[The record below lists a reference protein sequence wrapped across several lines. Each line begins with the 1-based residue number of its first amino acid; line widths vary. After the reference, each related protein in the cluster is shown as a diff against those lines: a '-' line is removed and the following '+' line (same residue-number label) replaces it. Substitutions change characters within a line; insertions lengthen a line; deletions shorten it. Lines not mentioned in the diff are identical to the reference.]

1 MIRTLLVAA
10 LLASSTAAV
19 MAQGQGRS
27 GTPEEQK
34 ACAKDVSRY
43 CRSVMDQSDL
53 VVLSCLQQ
61 HRPKLSKACNGVLVS
76 HGQ

>member
-19 MAQGQGRS
+19 MAQGQNRS

-34 ACAKDVSRY
+34 ACSKDVSRY

-53 VVLSCLQQ
+53 VIFRQ
-61 HRPKLSKACNGVLVS
+61 SKGRCIEDAAAF
-76 HGQ
+76 

>member
-1 MIRTLLVAA
+1 MIRTLLAAA
-10 LLASSTAAV
+10 LLASSAAAV
-19 MAQGQGRS
+19 MAQGQSRS
-27 GTPEEQK
+27 GTPDEQK
-34 ACAKDVSRY
+34 ACARDVSRY

-61 HRPKLSKACNGVLVS
+61 HRPKISKACDAVLVS